1 VYGLDLLTLM
11 LVAGVVVLVI
21 STTAMVMTMTPTAR
35 ERRRSTP
42 HPLSPSAAHAVALAR
57 AAAATHTVDD
67 ALTARA
73 LGEAGST
80 PTGQIIDISDGRLTG
95 RGTATEMT
103 VEYAQALAEH
113 VAETDP
119 QFVAEVISQWI
130 RADSSDLGVY
140 R

>member
-1 VYGLDLLTLM
+1 MYGFDIFTLM
-11 LVAGVVVLVI
+11 LVVGVVVLVI
-21 STTAMVMTMTPTAR
+21 STLAMVMTSTAR

-42 HPLSPSAAHAVALAR
+42 HPLSPSAAHALALAR
-57 AAAATHTVDD
+57 AAAAAHTVDD
-67 ALTARA
+67 ALIARA
-73 LGEAGST
+73 LGEAAST

-95 RGTATEMT
+95 RGTATEIT

-113 VAETDP
+113 VAGTDP

-130 RADSSDLGVY
+130 RADSRGPGVY

>member
-1 VYGLDLLTLM
+1 MFGFDLLTLM

-35 ERRRSTP
+35 ERRRGTS
-42 HPLSPSAAHAVALAR
+42 HSLSPSAAHALALAR
-57 AAAATHTVDD
+57 AAAVTHTVDE
-67 ALTARA
+67 ARTAGA
-73 LGEAGST
+73 LGAGRV

-113 VAETDP
+113 VADTDP

-130 RADSSDLGVY
+130 RADSSDPGAY